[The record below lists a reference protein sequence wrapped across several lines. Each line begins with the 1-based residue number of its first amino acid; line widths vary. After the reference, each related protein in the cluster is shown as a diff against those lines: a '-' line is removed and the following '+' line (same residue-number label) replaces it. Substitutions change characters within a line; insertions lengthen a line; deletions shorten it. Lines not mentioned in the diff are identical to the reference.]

1 MCRTK
6 QKINKNLIF
15 NIPEYILLG
24 KLVDLKTSSDE
35 KTIFFIESSEVEG
48 SSKVQQATG
57 YTEKEFDKMLKR
69 VKPFCEAIVDNF
81 QTLSTKP
88 TSASAEF
95 GLNVSAEGNIFIVK
109 ASGQATLKITLNWNN
124 IQNIST

>member
-1 MCRTK
+1 M
-6 QKINKNLIF
+6 
-15 NIPEYILLG
+15 G

-35 KTIFFIESSEVEG
+35 KTLFFIESSEVEG

-57 YTEKEFDKMLKR
+57 FSEKEFDKLPQKI
-69 VKPFCEAIVDNF
+69 KPFCDSIIENF

-88 TSASAEF
+88 DSVSAEF
-95 GLNVSAEGNIFIVK
+95 GLNVTAEGNIFIVK

-124 IQNIST
+124 LK

>member
-1 MCRTK
+1 M
-6 QKINKNLIF
+6 
-15 NIPEYILLG
+15 G

-35 KTIFFIESSEVEG
+35 KTLFFIESTEVEG
-48 SSKVQQATG
+48 SSKVKQATG
-57 YTEKEFDKMLKR
+57 YTEKEFDKLLKR

-88 TSASAEF
+88 DSASAEF
-95 GLNVSAEGNIFIVK
+95 GLNVTAEGNIFIVK

-124 IQNIST
+124 LK

>member
-1 MCRTK
+1 M
-6 QKINKNLIF
+6 
-15 NIPEYILLG
+15 G
-24 KLVDLKTSSDE
+24 KLVDLKTSSDNE
-35 KTIFFIESSEVEG
+35 TLFFVESTEVEG

-57 YTEKEFDKMLKR
+57 FSEKEFDKLLQR

-88 TSASAEF
+88 SSASAEF
-95 GLNVSAEGNIFIVK
+95 GLNITAEGNIFIVK

-124 IQNIST
+124 LK

>member
-1 MCRTK
+1 M
-6 QKINKNLIF
+6 
-15 NIPEYILLG
+15 G
-24 KLVDLKTSSDE
+24 KLVDLKTSSDNE
-35 KTIFFIESSEVEG
+35 TLFFIESTEVEG

-57 YTEKEFDKMLKR
+57 FSEKAFDKLLKA
-69 VKPFCEAIVDNF
+69 VNPFCESIIDNF

-88 TSASAEF
+88 DSASAEF

-124 IQNIST
+124 LK